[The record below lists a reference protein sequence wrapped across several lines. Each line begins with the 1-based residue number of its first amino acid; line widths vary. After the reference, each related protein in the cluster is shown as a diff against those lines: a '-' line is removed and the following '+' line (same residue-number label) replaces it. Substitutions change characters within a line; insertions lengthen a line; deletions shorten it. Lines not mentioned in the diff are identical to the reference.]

1 MLPWAKNSD
10 GSDIMKLDILA
21 TGLQFPEG
29 PVVFDDGS
37 VIFVEIKSGNLTR
50 YWNGKTEVVVAL
62 GGGPNGAA
70 LGPDGA
76 IYICNNGGFE
86 WSDFG
91 GLIIPGHEPH
101 DYSGGRIERVNLST
115 GKVERLF
122 DTVGE
127 HGLRGPNDLV
137 FDAEG
142 GFYFTDH
149 GKSHPR
155 HRDYGG
161 LYYVS
166 PGATAIKELAHG
178 YTSPN
183 GVGLS
188 PDGKTVMMAD
198 TMEGRLYAFDLA
210 GPGEIIP
217 ASPFKSGRVI
227 GSFGGWTLFDSL
239 ALEADGTV
247 CIATLVN
254 PGITRVNPNDGVSQ
268 LVPTDDLMTTNI
280 AFGGTDMR
288 DAYIT
293 LSSTGR
299 LAKVHWDAPGLRLN
313 FQG

>member
-1 MLPWAKNSD
+1 MTFE
-10 GSDIMKLDILA
+10 ILA

-37 VIFVEIKSGNLTR
+37 VVFVEIKSGNLTR
-50 YWNGKTEVVVAL
+50 YWSGKTETIANL

-76 IYICNNGGFE
+76 LYVCNNGGFA

-91 GLIIPGHEPH
+91 GLMVPGHEPD
-101 DYSGGRIERVNLST
+101 DYSGGRIERVDLTT

-122 DTVGE
+122 DTIDG
-127 HGLRGPNDLV
+127 HALRGPNDLV
-137 FDAEG
+137 FDRHG

-149 GKSHPR
+149 GKSHHR

-161 LYYVS
+161 LFYVT
-166 PGATAIKELAHG
+166 PGAASAHELSHG

-188 PDGKTVMMAD
+188 PDGKTIYMAD
-198 TMEGRLYAFDLA
+198 TMEGRLYAFDVA
-210 GPGEIIP
+210 GPGQIAP
-217 ASPFKSGRVI
+217 ASPFRAARVVGRVDQ
-227 GSFGGWTLFDSL
+227 WTLFDSL
-239 ALEADGTV
+239 AVEADGTV
-247 CIATLVN
+247 AIATLIN
-254 PGITRVNPNDGVSQ
+254 PGITRMNPATGAHS

-280 AFGGTDMR
+280 AFGGTDMC

-299 LAKVHWDAPGLRLN
+299 LAKMRWDRPGLRLN
-313 FQG
+313 YQA